1 MDSSAYLRF
10 VLSLV
15 AVLGLIFAALWVVRR
30 WLPGAMPLRAGG
42 GPRRLGIVESLTLDA
57 KHRLVLVRRDD
68 CEHLLLLGAAQ
79 PLVVEGDCSPPKF
92 TLPASKPEP
101 GA

>member
-1 MDSSAYLRF
+1 MESTAYLRF

-15 AVLGLIFAALWVVRR
+15 AVLGLIFVTVWLVKR
-30 WLPGAMPLRAGG
+30 WLPGALPRRAGSG
-42 GPRRLGIVESLTLDA
+42 SRRLGVVESLTIDA

-68 CEHLLLLGAAQ
+68 CEHLLLLGASQ

-92 TLPASKPEP
+92 TLPKSQPEP
-101 GA
+101 GP